1 MCGWAFWGFLCGWM
15 VHVLGSLIDQCVFR
29 VFQTEVIFSI
39 VAASASMAK
48 YHTFLRFRRDCR
60 LSTMKSVG
68 STPREVIC
76 AVISSA
82 DVFFLVFQTYFTLGF
97 L

>member
-1 MCGWAFWGFLCGWM
+1 MSGWAFWGCVCGW
-15 VHVLGSLIDQCVFR
+15 VEHVLGSLIDQCVCR

-48 YHTFLRFRRDCR
+48 YHTFLRFRRDSR

-68 STPREVIC
+68 STPREVMC

-82 DVFFLVFQTYFTLGF
+82 EVFLLVFQMYFTLGF